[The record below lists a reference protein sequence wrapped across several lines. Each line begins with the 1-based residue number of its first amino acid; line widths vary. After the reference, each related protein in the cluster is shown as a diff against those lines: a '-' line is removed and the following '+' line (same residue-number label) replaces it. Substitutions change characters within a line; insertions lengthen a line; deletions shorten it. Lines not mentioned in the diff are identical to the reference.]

1 LAAASIDDDIGAPSR
16 QRQRDRAAIA
26 SKASDDR
33 WTAAKNVI
41 RSDSAIRA
49 GVTDL

>member
-1 LAAASIDDDIGAPSR
+1 MTTSAP
-16 QRQRDRAAIA
+16 RAVNDNAIAQPIA